1 MEKMKHKEKID
12 GLFEKSVVVDYKSI
26 ERIVGSKYAK
36 LLISNLLKKKII
48 FKLGKGFYTKHY
60 DISLAVFSF
69 KPAYL
74 GLQCALSH
82 YGLWEQET
90 IPVIVTTKK
99 VRRGLRDILGGNVL
113 IRNIDKRFFFGV
125 NLVKEGSYYYPY
137 SDFEKTVIDLV
148 WFNEKM
154 DLEMLKII
162 QKNIDFV
169 KFKKYLKVYDQKFQ
183 NKMRKLFKVK

>member
-1 MEKMKHKEKID
+1 MEKMKHKEKIEA
-12 GLFEKSVVVDYKSI
+12 LFEKSVVVDYKSI
-26 ERIVGSKYAK
+26 ERIVGSEYAK
-36 LLISNLLKKKII
+36 LLISNLLKKKTI
-48 FKLGKGFYTKHY
+48 FKIGKGFYTKHY

-74 GLQCALSH
+74 GLQCALSY

-125 NLVKEGSYYYPY
+125 NLVKEGSHYYPY
-137 SDFEKTVIDLV
+137 SDLEKTVIDLI
-148 WFNEKM
+148 WFNEKI
-154 DLEMLKII
+154 DLKILKKI
-162 QKNIDFV
+162 LNKIDFV
-169 KFKKYLKVYDQKFQ
+169 KFNKYLKVYDKKFQ
-183 NKMRKLFKVK
+183 NKMRKLFKL